1 MAIDDHPVLR
11 RHGVSAVLRIAIL
24 YALFV
29 IVVICS
35 LSSKSGCGDQS
46 RSARTRQGGRVDVD
60 PTETEFLTTYPFGSK
75 FLPPATPYTEE
86 EARNTTRRRK
96 RLSRLDRTGLPS
108 PLRTRIDD

>member
-1 MAIDDHPVLR
+1 MT
-11 RHGVSAVLRIAIL
+11 IL
-24 YALFV
+24 YCDATECLLSCHCYLVRSFCNRCNLFTQFK
-29 IVVICS
+29 IR
-35 LSSKSGCGDQS
+35 LGGDQS

-60 PTETEFLTTYPFGSK
+60 PTETEFLPTYPFGSK